1 MSGKYP
7 TVRRSQV
14 ITTWGPGALI
24 DLPRHAG
31 IVGSLEAW
39 PHAGELEEIID
50 QRITQKLALLMGIA
64 APKLLAPPPDDAAPG
79 EKDQGI
85 GVRRFPEWFLVQEKA
100 SQNESLRSRR
110 LVHRKALDEKTRRFD
125 GLEAVP
131 TRFVRACPRGHVADL
146 PWRRF
151 VHEAKDDGCMQQL
164 WLDEQGTGGDLGDL
178 TVRCECGAKRGL
190 HEAAEFE
197 SFALGR
203 CPGARP
209 WIGWDARE
217 ECELPGRL
225 LIRTAANAYFPQVLS
240 ALSLPDKQTGLTKV
254 VAELWDFLEMVD
266 DESELAFLK
275 KKPKIAAK
283 LVGHDDA
290 DVVAAIKDLKG
301 GGASER
307 PVKQV
312 ELDAILDVPEGF
324 GDDVPVDPNFHAR
337 RLPEQVWRK
346 SSLSD
351 PIAAVIQVHRLREV
365 LALTGFTR
373 FEAVVPDID
382 GEYDT
387 DVVRAQLADEP
398 TWFPAVE
405 NRGEGVFLLLDTLV
419 VKDWLSRVEVQQRI
433 DRLRDGFDRWAAE
446 REVERPFPGGPY
458 VLLHTLSHL
467 LLQSLSL
474 RCGYPASSIRERIYI
489 DTEGD
494 RYGLMLY
501 TASSD
506 AEGTLGGLVQQARD
520 VEAHLATALR
530 SGGLCSNDPIC
541 AQHTPGEGFEAR
553 WLHGA
558 ACHGCALIAET
569 SCEMRNDHLDRA
581 LVVPTLAVPDAAF
594 FSPVA

>member
-7 TVRRSQV
+7 TVRRSQI

-31 IVGSLEAW
+31 IVGGLEVW
-39 PHAGELEEIID
+39 PPAGELEEIVD

-110 LVHRKALDEKTRRFD
+110 LVPRKALDDKRRFD
-125 GLEAVP
+125 GLEVVP
-131 TRFVRACPRGHVADL
+131 TRFVRACPRGHIADL

-151 VHEAKDDGCMQQL
+151 VHQAKDDGCMQQL

-275 KKPKIAAK
+275 KKSKIATK

-301 GGASER
+301 GGAAER

-337 RLPEQVWRK
+337 RLPEQIWRK

-373 FEAVVPDID
+373 FEGVVPDID
-382 GEYDT
+382 GEYET
-387 DVVRAQLADEP
+387 DVIRAELADEP
-398 TWFPAVE
+398 SWFPAVE
-405 NRGEGVFLLLDTLV
+405 NRGEGVFLLLDAAA
-419 VKDWLSRVEVQQRI
+419 VKDWLARAEVKQRI
-433 DRLRDGFDRWAAE
+433 DRLRDGFDQWAAE
-446 REVERPFPGGPY
+446 RDVERPYPGGPY

-474 RCGYPASSIRERIYI
+474 RCGYPASSIRERIYV

-520 VEAHLATALR
+520 VEAHLVTALR

-594 FSPVA
+594 FTLVA